1 MTTDARLYDE
11 MVRWHGF
18 DPLAER
24 DVVAEAE
31 TVAAEANR

>member
-1 MTTDARLYDE
+1 MTAETRHYDE

-24 DVVAEAE
+24 DVIAEAE
-31 TVAAEANR
+31 ALTEAAS